1 MIDESEFMQHI
12 MDCNVTEPIRDEPP
26 VRTQKPTSSKV
37 RFAYLSHLLII
48 LIVIGKS
55 NKIRT

>member
-12 MDCNVTEPIRDEPP
+12 MDCDVTEPIHDEPP
-26 VRTQKPTSSKV
+26 VRTQNSTSSKV
-37 RFAYLSHLLII
+37 IFAYLSHLLII
-48 LIVIGKS
+48 LIIIGKS